1 MKVGDLIIDPDG
13 RKGVVTALIEVY
25 QKCLPKDGVGMVF
38 FFASGEEEV
47 MHEEDVIIVGG

>member
-25 QKCLPKDGVGMVF
+25 QEHNINGVGMVF
-38 FFASGEEEV
+38 FFTTGEEEV
-47 MHEEDVIIVGG
+47 MYEEDVIIVGG

>member
-25 QKCLPKDGVGMVF
+25 KSFRPKDGVGMVY
-38 FFASGEEEV
+38 FFASGEEEI
-47 MHEEDVIIVGG
+47 MHEQDVIIVGG